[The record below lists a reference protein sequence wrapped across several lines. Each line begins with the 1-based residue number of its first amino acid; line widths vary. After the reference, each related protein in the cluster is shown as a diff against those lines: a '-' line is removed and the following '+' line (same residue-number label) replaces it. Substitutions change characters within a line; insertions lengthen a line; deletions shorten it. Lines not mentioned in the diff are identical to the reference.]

1 MPERPAGDHP
11 AIMSWRVL
19 QAGHAEPQDIEV
31 LQDTRKVGVYRLAGA
46 GVGGT
51 SVIAKQYRY
60 ENAVVERAIYERVL
74 PHVPV
79 ARLRYYGCV
88 QPVADFPWLFIEDA
102 GHEMYSSG
110 IEEQRVVAA
119 GWLGVMHAT
128 TARVAGAGRLP
139 DRGPRHYGARL
150 RSVFAVIEQVRGD
163 TPLNARDRALLDSIA
178 AHCHRLAA
186 HWSHVEQL
194 CAAVPRTVVH
204 GDFVSK
210 NLRVRRSGAGVV
222 LLPLDW
228 ETAGW
233 GLPIVDLVTADVARL
248 TADPTAVLATPEM
261 NVYRYAAK
269 EFWPLLDAEEILM
282 LANLGRIFRL
292 IACLGWA
299 CEGLTEEGADKV
311 LPRSLAQ
318 FRFHQDELSGAIDAL
333 TAGL

>member
-1 MPERPAGDHP
+1 MAERPADDHP
-11 AIMSWRVL
+11 AIRSWRVL
-19 QAGHAEPQDIEV
+19 QGEHGEPQGIEV
-31 LQDTRKVGVYRLAGA
+31 LQDTRKAGVYRLTGA

-51 SVIAKQYRY
+51 AVIAKQYRY
-60 ENAVVERAIYERVL
+60 ENAVVERAMYEKVL
-74 PHVPV
+74 PHVPG

-102 GHEMYSSG
+102 GREVYSSG
-110 IEEQRVVAA
+110 VEEQRVVAA

-128 TARVAGAGRLP
+128 TARAARAKWLP
-139 DRGPRHYGARL
+139 DRGPRHYGASL
-150 RSVFAVIEQVRGD
+150 RSAHGVIERVRAD
-163 TPLNARDRALLDSIA
+163 APLKASDQALLDSIA
-178 AHCHRLAA
+178 AQCHRLAA
-186 HWSHVEQL
+186 HWNQVEQL
-194 CAAVPRTVVH
+194 CASVPRTVVH
-204 GDFVSK
+204 GDFVAK
-210 NLRVRRSGAGVV
+210 NLRVRRNAGGVV

-248 TADPTAVLATPEM
+248 TADPKAVLATPEM
-261 NVYRYAAK
+261 TVYRYAVK
-269 EFWPLLDAEEILM
+269 KFWPRLGGEEIRVLV
-282 LANLGRIFRL
+282 NLGRIFRL

-299 CEGLTEEGADKV
+299 CEGLIGEGADKV